1 LSKKEIVKSLE
12 FFSSLDDKD
21 IDKICTISTL
31 HKYTTGYILHYENQD
46 KDSIE
51 FLVNGL
57 AKSYKIDKHKN
68 EIFLYH
74 ISNDSLLSDINNP
87 SSNTLT
93 TFSNLEMTEDSVVL
107 KIDYKEFKRQFLDT
121 KVLCSQLMNEVVK
134 RSEVM
139 QNIFNREF
147 IFDAVT
153 KVAKMIDDDLEMFNK
168 IKRHDISL
176 ILNIQPATLSR
187 VLNRLKRNNIISI
200 DHGKIGIIDNKE
212 LKAIYEEVL

>member
-1 LSKKEIVKSLE
+1 MSIKEIVKSLS
-12 FFSSLDDKD
+12 FFSSLNDEDVE
-21 IDKICTISTL
+21 KICTISTL
-31 HKYTTGYILHYENQD
+31 HKYTTGYVLHYENQD

-51 FLVNGL
+51 FLVSGL
-57 AKSYKIDKHKN
+57 AKAYKIDKHKN

-74 ISNDSLLSDINNP
+74 LSNDSLLSDINNI
-87 SSNTLT
+87 SSDTLT
-93 TFSNLEMTEDSVVL
+93 SFSNLEMAEDSVVL
-107 KIDYKEFKRQFLDT
+107 KIDYTEFKQQFLNSRI
-121 KVLCSQLMNEVVK
+121 LCSELMNEIIK
-134 RSEVM
+134 RSEYM

-153 KVAKMIDDDLEMFNK
+153 KVAKMIDDDLDMFNK

-187 VLNRLKRNNIISI
+187 VLSRLKRNNIISI
-200 DHGKIGIIDNKE
+200 EHGKIGIIDKEE